1 MVDPFGVCENYF
13 KLIREQVPVPG
24 QSITNFIDMRIGSQL
39 DDRIEQ
45 AVEREV
51 KEEITKEVD
60 KALSA
65 AFNDSNLSV
74 VIKDHVDNVI
84 QSEEVENK
92 IADIVEDNL
101 TIGSITGN
109 KGVKK
114 FTDLNNNG
122 IQDFNEPD
130 EPDNEEI
137 VILGDM
143 GA

>member
-1 MVDPFGVCENYF
+1 
-13 KLIREQVPVPG
+13 
-24 QSITNFIDMRIGSQL
+24 MRIGDQL
-39 DDRIEQ
+39 NDRISAIVEQ
-45 AVEREV
+45 EIS
-51 KEEITKEVD
+51 EEIGGNLTDQINNAVSDALENTEILKEPIQN
-60 KALSA
+60 ALQEDEISQQI
-65 AFNDSNLSV
+65 V
-74 VIKDHVDNVI
+74 
-84 QSEEVENK
+84 
-92 IADIVEDNL
+92 DIVSDNIV
-101 TIGSITGN
+101 IGSITGN